1 MRVITR
7 RSVKIEGLNP
17 SELEA
22 WIKQDGNRK
31 AAIKCQILIALCNDN
46 SMTEVCKMFNV
57 TRESVRGWRN
67 IVLSKGPHGL
77 VSHSFPGRKSQLT
90 PSLKK
95 QLKKVI
101 ANPPHRIGYKKPRW
115 SGKLLVSYLE
125 SEHNVVISIRTAQL
139 WIKMIKKSMNL

>member
-1 MRVITR
+1 MRAITR
-7 RSVKIEGLNP
+7 RPVKIEGLNP

-22 WIKQDGNRK
+22 WIKQDGSRK
-31 AAIKCQILIALCNDN
+31 AAIKCQLLIALCNGH
-46 SMTEVCKMFNV
+46 SMTEVCKMFNI

-77 VSHSFPGRKSQLT
+77 VSRSFPGRKPQLT

-125 SEHNVVISIRTAQL
+125 SEHNVVTSIRTAQL
-139 WIKMIKKSMNL
+139 WIKMITNQ

>member
-7 RSVKIEGLNP
+7 RPVKLEGLNS

-22 WIKQDGNRK
+22 WIKQDGSRK
-31 AAIKCQILIALCNDN
+31 AAIKCHILIALCNGS
-46 SMTEVCKMFNV
+46 SMSEVCKMFNV
-57 TRESVRGWRN
+57 TRENVRGWRN
-67 IVLSKGPHGL
+67 LVLLKGPHGL
-77 VSHSFPGRKSQLT
+77 VPHSFPGRKSQLT

-95 QLKKVI
+95 QLKKII
-101 ANPPHRIGYKKPRW
+101 ANPPHRIGYNKPMW

-139 WIKMIKKSMNL
+139 WMKMIKNQ